1 MKLSKGEKAFSVC
14 NHIFLA
20 LLALSTVYPFLYVLS
35 ASISSGDAVVT
46 GRVMFWPIDLTFDAY
61 KQVLK
66 ENSLWM
72 AYANTIFYTLAGTVV
87 NVMFT
92 IFGAYPLSKKRL
104 LGRGAIGFF
113 IAFTM
118 LFSAGMIP
126 FYLNLRELGLI
137 NTRTAIIFAFAIS
150 TFNVVILRSFFQSI
164 PEDLEEAAKV
174 DGATDAQV
182 LWRIVLP
189 LSKPSLAAISLFYAI
204 NRWNGYFWAMVILKD
219 EDKIPLQVLLN
230 KLVVSMKPTEDMMMT
245 SDVAAFSQETVIYAT
260 IVLSVVPIV
269 AVYPFIQK
277 YFVKG
282 VMIGSIKG

>member
-46 GRVMFWPIDLTFDAY
+46 GKVMFWPVDLTFDAY

-230 KLVVSMKPTEDMMMT
+230 KLVVSMKPTEDMLMT
-245 SDVAAFSQETVIYAT
+245 TDVAAFSQETVIYAT

>member
-46 GRVMFWPIDLTFDAY
+46 GRVMFWPVDLTFDAY

-204 NRWNGYFWAMVILKD
+204 YRWNGYFWAMVILKD

>member
-14 NHIFLA
+14 NHILLA

-46 GRVMFWPIDLTFDAY
+46 GRVMFWPVDLTFDAY

-87 NVMFT
+87 NVVFT

>member
-1 MKLSKGEKAFSVC
+1 MKLSKGEKAFSIC

-46 GRVMFWPIDLTFDAY
+46 GKVMFWPVDLTFDAY

>member
-46 GRVMFWPIDLTFDAY
+46 GRVMFWPVDLTFDAY

>member
-1 MKLSKGEKAFSVC
+1 MKLSKGEKAFTVC

-46 GRVMFWPIDLTFDAY
+46 GRVMFWPVDLTFDAY

-126 FYLNLRELGLI
+126 F
-137 NTRTAIIFAFAIS
+137 
-150 TFNVVILRSFFQSI
+150 
-164 PEDLEEAAKV
+164 
-174 DGATDAQV
+174 
-182 LWRIVLP
+182 
-189 LSKPSLAAISLFYAI
+189 
-204 NRWNGYFWAMVILKD
+204 
-219 EDKIPLQVLLN
+219 
-230 KLVVSMKPTEDMMMT
+230 
-245 SDVAAFSQETVIYAT
+245 
-260 IVLSVVPIV
+260 
-269 AVYPFIQK
+269 
-277 YFVKG
+277 
-282 VMIGSIKG
+282 

>member
-46 GRVMFWPIDLTFDAY
+46 GRVMFWPVDLTFDAY
-61 KQVLK
+61 RQVLK

>member
-1 MKLSKGEKAFSVC
+1 MKLSKGEKAFSIC

-46 GRVMFWPIDLTFDAY
+46 GKVMFWPVDLTFDAY

-72 AYANTIFYTLAGTVV
+72 AYANTIYYTLVGTVV
-87 NVMFT
+87 NVVFT